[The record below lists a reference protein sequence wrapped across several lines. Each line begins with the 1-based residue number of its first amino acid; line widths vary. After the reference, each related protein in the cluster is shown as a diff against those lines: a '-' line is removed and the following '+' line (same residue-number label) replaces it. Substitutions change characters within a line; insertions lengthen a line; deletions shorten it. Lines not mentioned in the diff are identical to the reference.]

1 MNFWLF
7 NLGCVCSTTNLDNS
21 PLRGYSF
28 KPRNTMFE
36 NQTLM
41 FLLQVGKRGKK
52 RQEATINETIEK
64 PVRKPPT
71 QNIVI
76 NQNKLFSFSS

>member
-1 MNFWLF
+1 
-7 NLGCVCSTTNLDNS
+7 
-21 PLRGYSF
+21 
-28 KPRNTMFE
+28 MFE

-41 FLLQVGKRGKK
+41 FLLQVGKKGKK
-52 RQEATINETIEK
+52 RQETTINETIEK